1 MTALVGDN
9 GAGKSSLIKTVAG
22 LWAPDA
28 GRIRWQGKPV
38 TLRNPKDAEQLG
50 ITTIY
55 QDLALCDNLDIVQNM
70 FLGHELLRHGILDE
84 SSMEI
89 AARDTLRELAVTTV
103 RSIRQPVASL
113 SGGQRQSV
121 AVAKAVMAKARLVI
135 MDEPTA
141 ALGVSQTEQVLDLI
155 RRLADQGVAVLMV
168 SHNLN
173 DVFRRRRPDRR
184 PLPRPAG
191 RRRAGS
197 RLRPAVGRRVH
208 DGRRPLP
215 AGGELTVAGDEQDP
229 RRPTPG
235 RPTMR
240 PRRRPWPM
248 PEVVADSLGEYL
260 RAWWTR
266 IKGGDSGVL
275 PILAG
280 LAIIIMIF
288 QVQEP
293 VFLSAGNI
301 VNLLTQAAVFVL
313 LGLAE
318 IFALVLSEIDLST
331 GFVAAVGGMIIA
343 ELLASPNNW
352 PWWSAILAG
361 LAATA
366 AIGALQG
373 TLITRL
379 RLPSFIVTLAGLLGW
394 EGVLIWLADIDK
406 GAVGG
411 VVRITDPVVYNLVN
425 GNMSPLAGW
434 VTLVV
439 VVGLY
444 AVVTVTRTVRR
455 RRQGLS
461 APPLS
466 ITVATIARRRR
477 RRRRPRRRL
486 QRQPWRRWSP
496 SRASRGSFRSSS
508 RSSWPGPGCS
518 PARGPA
524 GTCTPSAPTRR
535 RPGGPGSTSPGS
547 GRSAS

>member
-1 MTALVGDN
+1 MSELEEP
-9 GAGKSSLIKTVAG
+9 IVA
-22 LWAPDA
+22 
-28 GRIRWQGKPV
+28 
-38 TLRNPKDAEQLG
+38 
-50 ITTIY
+50 
-55 QDLALCDNLDIVQNM
+55 
-70 FLGHELLRHGILDE
+70 
-84 SSMEI
+84 
-89 AARDTLRELAVTTV
+89 
-103 RSIRQPVASL
+103 
-113 SGGQRQSV
+113 
-121 AVAKAVMAKARLVI
+121 
-135 MDEPTA
+135 
-141 ALGVSQTEQVLDLI
+141 
-155 RRLADQGVAVLMV
+155 
-168 SHNLN
+168 
-173 DVFRRRRPDRR
+173 
-184 PLPRPAG
+184 
-191 RRRAGS
+191 
-197 RLRPAVGRRVH
+197 
-208 DGRRPLP
+208 
-215 AGGELTVAGDEQDP
+215 
-229 RRPTPG
+229 
-235 RPTMR
+235 
-240 PRRRPWPM
+240 M

-260 RAWWTR
+260 RAWWVR
-266 IKGGDSGVL
+266 IKNGDSGVL

-280 LAIIIMIF
+280 LAIIIVIF

-352 PWWSAILAG
+352 PWWSAVLAG

-411 VVRITDPVVYNLVN
+411 VVRISNSVVYNLVN

-434 VTLVV
+434 ITLVV

-444 AVVTVTRTVRR
+444 AAVTVTRTVRR

-466 ITVATIARRRR
+466 ITVATIAVVGVVGVALVVVCNVNRGSLVPLQGVPWVVPFVLAVVLAWSWLFARTRTGRYMYAIGANPEAARRAGINVARVRTIGFMMASLTAGMAGLVYESRLGSIATDVDGGTLVLYAVAAAVIGGASLFGGRGKPVHALLGGVVIAAVYNGLGLLGVSAAGQDMATALVLLAAVSVDSLVRRR
-477 RRRRPRRRL
+477 
-486 QRQPWRRWSP
+486 
-496 SRASRGSFRSSS
+496 
-508 RSSWPGPGCS
+508 
-518 PARGPA
+518 
-524 GTCTPSAPTRR
+524 
-535 RPGGPGSTSPGS
+535 
-547 GRSAS
+547 GRSA

>member
-1 MTALVGDN
+1 M
-9 GAGKSSLIKTVAG
+9 SE
-22 LWAPDA
+22 P
-28 GRIRWQGKPV
+28 
-38 TLRNPKDAEQLG
+38 E
-50 ITTIY
+50 
-55 QDLALCDNLDIVQNM
+55 DLA
-70 FLGHELLRHGILDE
+70 
-84 SSMEI
+84 
-89 AARDTLRELAVTTV
+89 TV
-103 RSIRQPVASL
+103 
-113 SGGQRQSV
+113 
-121 AVAKAVMAKARLVI
+121 
-135 MDEPTA
+135 
-141 ALGVSQTEQVLDLI
+141 
-155 RRLADQGVAVLMV
+155 
-168 SHNLN
+168 
-173 DVFRRRRPDRR
+173 
-184 PLPRPAG
+184 
-191 RRRAGS
+191 
-197 RLRPAVGRRVH
+197 
-208 DGRRPLP
+208 
-215 AGGELTVAGDEQDP
+215 
-229 RRPTPG
+229 
-235 RPTMR
+235 
-240 PRRRPWPM
+240 
-248 PEVVADSLGEYL
+248 EVVADSLGEYL
-260 RAWWTR
+260 QAWWTR

-280 LAIIIMIF
+280 LAIIIVIF

-352 PWWSAILAG
+352 PWWSAVLAG

-411 VVRITDPVVYNLVN
+411 VVRITNPVVYNLVN
-425 GNMSPLAGW
+425 GNMSPVAGW

-444 AVVTVTRTVRR
+444 AVITVTRTVRR

-466 ITVATIARRRR
+466 ITVATIAVVAVIGVALVVVCNVNRGSLVPLQGIPWVVPFVLAVVLAWSWLFARTRTGRYLYAIGANPEAARRAGINVARVRTIGFMMASLTAGMAGLVYESRLGSIATDVDGGTLVLYAVAAAVIGGASLFGGRGKPVHALLGGVVIAAVYNGLGLLGVSAAGQDMATALVLLAAVSVDSLVRRR
-477 RRRRPRRRL
+477 
-486 QRQPWRRWSP
+486 
-496 SRASRGSFRSSS
+496 
-508 RSSWPGPGCS
+508 
-518 PARGPA
+518 
-524 GTCTPSAPTRR
+524 
-535 RPGGPGSTSPGS
+535 
-547 GRSAS
+547 GRSA